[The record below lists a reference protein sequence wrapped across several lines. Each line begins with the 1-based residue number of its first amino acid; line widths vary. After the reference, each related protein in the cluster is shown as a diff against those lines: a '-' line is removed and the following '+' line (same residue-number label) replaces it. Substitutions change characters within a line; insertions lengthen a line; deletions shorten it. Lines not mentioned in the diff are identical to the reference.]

1 MVIDIKIGGVKLLA
15 TGMGLL
21 LGGFGIAI
29 LSIYSLLPFA
39 AYTAILGVSVF
50 IIGLG
55 ISALAATKITLN
67 TGNNNKID

>member
-1 MVIDIKIGGVKLLA
+1 VIDIKIGGVKLLA

-21 LGGFGIAI
+21 LGGFGTAI

-39 AYTAILGVSVF
+39 AYTAILGVAVF

-55 ISALAATKITLN
+55 ITALASTKISLN
-67 TGNNNKID
+67 AGNDNKID